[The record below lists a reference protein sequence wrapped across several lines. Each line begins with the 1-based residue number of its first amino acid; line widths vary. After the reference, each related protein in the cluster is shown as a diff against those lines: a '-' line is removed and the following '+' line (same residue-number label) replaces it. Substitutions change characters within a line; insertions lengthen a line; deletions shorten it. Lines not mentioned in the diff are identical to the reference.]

1 MEYRGPLSILTL
13 FEVNVQYL
21 HQRLTLLSASHLRS
35 GKATERFE
43 ERMKSIE
50 KMNSLKTKSR
60 FAPVAA
66 TVGRFSSAFR
76 RFEGTEDDS
85 HSTDSKSSTL
95 KARHSSVTASL
106 SVGSDR
112 TQTAPA
118 ASPMSP
124 PTVKKLPRSPYIG
137 SLPRDLNKA
146 RSMPEKADGNVMK
159 GAEPRLRVSAD
170 DSRREDRL
178 SRTQQPSK
186 QAIQHKSPTTT
197 PSKTRSVKLPVESGR
212 MIRAARDSNN
222 APDVVP
228 TALQE
233 RSREKTPTEEPAQQ
247 FELTTE
253 AQAAMTFEPVS
264 SMKWVGTLI
273 LGNLNSSTSQHHYIK
288 YNVVLS
294 QT

>member
-1 MEYRGPLSILTL
+1 
-13 FEVNVQYL
+13 
-21 HQRLTLLSASHLRS
+21 
-35 GKATERFE
+35 
-43 ERMKSIE
+43 MKSIE

-85 HSTDSKSSTL
+85 PSTDSKSSTL
-95 KARHSSVTASL
+95 KASHSSVIASL

-118 ASPMSP
+118 ALPMSPP

-146 RSMPEKADGNVMK
+146 RSMPDKANGNVMK

-170 DSRREDRL
+170 DSRKEDRL

-186 QAIQHKSPTTT
+186 QAIQHKSPFTT
-197 PSKTRSVKLPVESGR
+197 PSKNRSVKLPVESGR

-253 AQAAMTFEPVS
+253 AQAAMTFGPVS
-264 SMKWVGTLI
+264 SMNRVGTLI
-273 LGNLNSSTSQHHYIK
+273 LGNLNSSTPQHHYIK